1 MDVYERMRLTPRGIS
16 IRIAGEEGMRNILK
30 SGMEEHIAYSEGR
43 IGEIAE
49 GCRQWLAVAFT
60 LPEST
65 SLLMFRGQ
73 VEQLF
78 RLIVLD
84 TLFYEIICREY
95 SGGPVRYHPVI
106 GGDIGPSYATPS
118 QTTALLREAFGDGL
132 SPELAR
138 WEYAEAKQLL
148 VPAGYARR

>member
-1 MDVYERMRLTPRGIS
+1 MDVYERMKLTPKDVS
-16 IRIAGEEGMRNILK
+16 MRIAHEEGMRNILK
-30 SGMEEHIAYSEGR
+30 SGVAEHIAYSEAR

-49 GCRQWLAVAFT
+49 GCHQWLAVAFT
-60 LPEST
+60 LPENT

-84 TLFYEIICREY
+84 TLFYEIVCREY
-95 SGGPVRYHPVI
+95 AGGPVRYHPVI
-106 GGDIGPSYATPS
+106 GGDIGPSYATAS
-118 QTTALLREAFGDGL
+118 QTTGLLRAAFGDGL

-138 WEYAEAKQLL
+138 WEYAEEKRLL